1 MKTHYDS
8 LNTLKLSDAFF
19 RKDSSIINP
28 DTPAAISKNLEL
40 ADLDDKLFPVL
51 ITGISCWPFLTLAFD
66 CYTDTRINRIFSTTN
81 KLRKALQRNGGRNI
95 IGPKTN
101 QSLRPYK
108 SMCKRLQNNK
118 QYEPLYK
125 FLFKLSGKFDGDPKF
140 FTSHGRDVKWRV
152 ALRKVNG
159 KQADAYIRA
168 RKDAKNNR
176 TVFDVVTQLL
186 SNDSSYYDKT
196 GDKTLWYGAF
206 CYAFLRC
213 LFGYFDNKEEE
224 SFPFGDYAV
233 EWKRLLLKI
242 INDKKAPIPSNV
254 KNCSKYR
261 ELLGRI
267 EDEESKPPLA
277 EVTKQW
283 RKEDRPVLSGL
294 RLEIFHRLYFNPT
307 PQSILDYLDK

>member
-1 MKTHYDS
+1 MKTHYGH
-8 LNTLKLSDAFF
+8 LNTLEPSHASF
-19 RKDSSIINP
+19 RKDSSIIHP
-28 DTPAAISKNLEL
+28 DTPTAISKNLEL
-40 ADLDDKLFPVL
+40 ADLDDKLFPIL
-51 ITGISCWPFLTLAFD
+51 ITGISCWPFLTLSFD
-66 CYTDTRINRIFSTTN
+66 CDTDTRINKIFSTTN
-81 KLRKALQRNGGRNI
+81 KLRKALRKNGGRNI
-95 IGPKTN
+95 IGPKTK

-108 SMCKRLQNNK
+108 SMCNRLQNNK

-125 FLFKLSGKFDGDPKF
+125 FLFKLRGKFDADPKY
-140 FTSHGRDVKWRV
+140 FTSHGRDVKWCI
-152 ALRKVNG
+152 ALRRVNG
-159 KQADAYIRA
+159 KQADAYIKA
-168 RKDAKNNR
+168 RKDAKNDQ

-186 SNDSSYYDKT
+186 SKDSSYY
-196 GDKTLWYGAF
+196 DKTLWYGAF

-213 LFGYFDNKEEE
+213 IFGYFDNKEEE

-242 INDKKAPIPSNV
+242 INDKEAPIPSNV

-267 EDEESKPPLA
+267 EDEKSKPPLA
-277 EVTKQW
+277 EVTKRW

-294 RLEIFHRLYFNPT
+294 RLGIFHRLYFNPT